1 MSDETEATTA
11 DKASR
16 DEIERRAY
24 FKYCERGCV
33 AGGDVDDWLT
43 AEQEVVAERAVD
55 TREAASAPSAIHDTA
70 EHDPTRPS
78 PREPRQHPG
87 GQTTQR
93 PSRGARA
100 MR

>member
-1 MSDETEATTA
+1 MANDTEVKNTDNAL
-11 DKASR
+11 R
-16 DEIERRAY
+16 GEIELRAY

>member
-1 MSDETEATTA
+1 MTNETEVNSTDNAL
-11 DKASR
+11 R
-16 DEIERRAY
+16 DEIELRAY

-78 PREPRQHPG
+78 PSRTAATPR
-87 GQTTQR
+87 
-93 PSRGARA
+93 RA
-100 MR
+100 DHSAA